1 MFLLYL
7 VNVVTISAFYGTLN
21 YVVIF
26 TYLVNAFIFKYL
38 ALAIIVEGIAH
49 HFGKYSDLL
58 FCRELDEEID
68 SSHGRGT

>member
-21 YVVIF
+21 YVVTF
-26 TYLVNAFIFKYL
+26 TYLVSAFIFKYL

-49 HFGKYSDLL
+49 HFGKYSDLV
-58 FCRELDEEID
+58 
-68 SSHGRGT
+68 